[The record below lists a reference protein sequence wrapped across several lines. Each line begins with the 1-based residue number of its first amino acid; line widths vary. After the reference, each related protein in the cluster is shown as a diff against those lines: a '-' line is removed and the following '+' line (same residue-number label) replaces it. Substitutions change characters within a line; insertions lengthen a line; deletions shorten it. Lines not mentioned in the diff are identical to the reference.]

1 MATTSNA
8 SLVNAEKDMDSKEK
22 QRAKQVIYE
31 IIRQAGGEF
40 HNKTNMY
47 KAFWKA
53 HLEYAKNNPGY
64 LSLWPIVRMP
74 KGPGIDK
81 FDQLIGE
88 LVTDGLL
95 EIDEVQNGDFFGFF
109 FSTTEKEPSFPQLSQ
124 PEMDAIRF
132 GVEFVSNKSATLVS
146 EESHEQSRS
155 WRASKNGEELNIYLD
170 LLSDEEYEEKINK
183 AKNLAKVFN
192 DS

>member
-1 MATTSNA
+1 
-8 SLVNAEKDMDSKEK
+8 
-22 QRAKQVIYE
+22 
-31 IIRQAGGEF
+31 
-40 HNKTNMY
+40 MY

-53 HLEYAKNNPGY
+53 HLEYAKTNPGY

-74 KGPGIDK
+74 NGPGIDN

-88 LVTDGLL
+88 LMADGLL
-95 EIDEVQNGDFFGFF
+95 KTGQNQNGSVFSFY
-109 FSTTEKEPSFPQLSQ
+109 FSTTDEEPAFSELSQ
-124 PEMDAIRF
+124 PEIDAIRA
-132 GVEFVSNKSATLVS
+132 GVEFVSSKSAALVS

-155 WRASKNGEELNIYLD
+155 WRTSKNGEELNIYTD
-170 LLSDEEYEEKINK
+170 LLSDEEYEEKISK